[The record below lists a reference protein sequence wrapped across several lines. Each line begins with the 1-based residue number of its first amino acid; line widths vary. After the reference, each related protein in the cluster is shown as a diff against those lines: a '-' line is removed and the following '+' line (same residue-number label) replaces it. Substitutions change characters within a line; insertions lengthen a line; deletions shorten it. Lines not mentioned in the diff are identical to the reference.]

1 MMAYNYP
8 VVMDATHAVQKPGG
22 AGGHSGGN
30 RYYAPLLA
38 RAAAAIGVQG
48 FFMETHPNPEAA
60 LCDGPNMLSLDQL
73 EQLLAVLNRLTQL
86 EFS

>member
-1 MMAYNYP
+1 
-8 VVMDATHAVQKPGG
+8 
-22 AGGHSGGN
+22 
-30 RYYAPLLA
+30 LA